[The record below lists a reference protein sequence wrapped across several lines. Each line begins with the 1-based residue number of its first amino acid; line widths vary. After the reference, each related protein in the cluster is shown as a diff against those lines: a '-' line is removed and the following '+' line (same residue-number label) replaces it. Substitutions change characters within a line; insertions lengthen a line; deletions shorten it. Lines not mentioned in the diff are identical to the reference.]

1 MRTLVTGGNRYIGL
15 DLVREL
21 AAAGH
26 EVTVINSHEAP
37 LPEGV
42 RRIHANRREPG
53 ALTAALRDERDAFDV
68 IFDHTAY
75 QVSDVEPLVELFR
88 GRIRHYVF
96 TSSQAVYRRS
106 LVLPIQES
114 FRRHAPDDDDPRKSY
129 GVGKVRCE
137 DYLLRLWQR
146 EGFPATC
153 LRVGHTLGPRS
164 PQPTRDPWF
173 FARLEAGRP
182 ILVPGEGFGALQLV
196 HINDVARLMTA
207 LIGNERVIGR
217 AYNVGGAEVT
227 TVAGVVH
234 LIARALGTTKADIVN
249 VPLPII
255 RRHPP
260 VMHWGEGM
268 VGSAFMSIEAALRDI
283 EWAPRFGIEDGY
295 RDAWR
300 WYDGEGRANY
310 AYDYS
315 VEDAILAELGR
326 SARWSV

>member
-1 MRTLVTGGNRYIGL
+1 MRILVTGGNRYIGL

-26 EVTVINSHEAP
+26 TVTVVNSHEAP
-37 LPEGV
+37 LPDGV
-42 RRIHANRREPG
+42 RRIHADRRTPG
-53 ALTAALRDERDAFDV
+53 ALVEVLTPLRDEFDV

-75 QVSDVEPLVELFR
+75 QVSDVQPLAELFR
-88 GRIRHYVF
+88 GRIRQYVF

-106 LVLPIQES
+106 LVLPIRED
-114 FRRHAPDDDDPRKSY
+114 FRRHTPDDDDPRKAY

-137 DYLLRLWQR
+137 DYLLGLWETER
-146 EGFPATC
+146 FPSTC

-173 FARLEAGRP
+173 FARVEAGRP
-182 ILVPGEGFGALQLV
+182 ILVPGDGFAALQLI

-207 LIGNERVIGR
+207 LVGNERVAGR
-217 AYNVGGAEVT
+217 AYNVSGAEISTISGTIV
-227 TVAGVVH
+227 
-234 LIARALGTTKADIVN
+234 LLARAIGVRADIVH
-249 VPLPII
+249 VPLDVA

-260 VMHWGEGM
+260 VLHWGEAL

-283 EWAPRFGIEDGY
+283 DWKPRYGIEEGY

-300 WYDGEGRANY
+300 WYDAEGRGLY
-310 AYDYS
+310 SYDFAA
-315 VEDAILAELGR
+315 EDRILAEIGR
-326 SARWSV
+326 

>member
-1 MRTLVTGGNRYIGL
+1 MRVLVTGGNRYIGL

-26 EVTVINSHEAP
+26 QVTVINSHEAP

-42 RRIHANRREPG
+42 RRIHADRRVPG
-53 ALTAALRDERDAFDV
+53 ALTEALRAERDSFDV
-68 IFDHTAY
+68 VFDHTAY
-75 QVSDVEPLVELFR
+75 QVEDVEPLVDLFR

-106 LVLPIQES
+106 LVLPIRED
-114 FRRHAPDDDDPRKSY
+114 FRRHAPDDDDSRKAY

-137 DYLLRLWQR
+137 DYLLGLWER

-182 ILVPGEGFGALQLV
+182 ILVPGDGFAALQLV

-207 LIGNERVIGR
+207 LIGNERVLGR
-217 AYNVGGAEVT
+217 AYNVSGAEVS
-227 TVAGVVH
+227 TVSGIIL
-234 LIARALGTTKADIVN
+234 LIARAMGVQAEIVH
-249 VPLPII
+249 VPLDIA

-260 VMHWGEGM
+260 ILHWGEAR
-268 VGSAFMSIEAALRDI
+268 VGSSFMSIEAALTDTDWR
-283 EWAPRFGIEDGY
+283 PRFGIEDGY
-295 RDAWR
+295 RDAWE
-300 WYDGEGRANY
+300 WYDREGRGWY
-310 AYDYS
+310 TYDYA
-315 VEDAILAELGR
+315 VEDRILAELGR
-326 SARWSV
+326 

>member
-1 MRTLVTGGNRYIGL
+1 MRVLVTGGNRYIGL

-21 AAAGH
+21 TAAGH
-26 EVTVINSHEAP
+26 QVTVINSHEAP

-42 RRIHANRREPG
+42 RRIQADRRQPG
-53 ALTAALRDERDAFDV
+53 ELGRALAHERDSFDV

-75 QVSDVEPLVELFR
+75 QVSDVEPLVDMFR
-88 GRIRHYVF
+88 GRIRQYVF

-106 LVLPIQES
+106 LVLPLREDG
-114 FRRHAPDDDDPRKSY
+114 RRHAPDDDDPRKAY

-137 DYLLRLWQR
+137 DYLLDLWAR

-182 ILVPGEGFGALQLV
+182 ILVPGDGFGALQLI
-196 HINDVARLMTA
+196 HINDVARFMTA
-207 LIGNERVIGR
+207 LVGNAAVAGR
-217 AYNVGGAEVT
+217 AYNVGGAEIT

-234 LIARALGTTKADIVN
+234 LIARALGVRAEVVN
-249 VPLPII
+249 VPLEVV

-260 VMHWGEGM
+260 VMHWGEAL
-268 VGSAFMSIEAALRDI
+268 VGSAFMSIDAGLRDVD
-283 EWAPRFGIEDGY
+283 WVPRFSIEEGY

-300 WYDGEGRANY
+300 WYDRDGRDLY
-310 AYDYS
+310 HYDYAA
-315 VEDAILAELGR
+315 EDAILAELGI
-326 SARWSV
+326 AL

>member
-1 MRTLVTGGNRYIGL
+1 MRVLVTGGNRYIGL

-37 LPEGV
+37 LPDGV
-42 RRIHANRREPG
+42 QRIHADRREPG
-53 ALTAALRDERDAFDV
+53 ALTAALADYRDAFDV

-75 QVSDVEPLVELFR
+75 RPSDVEPLVELFR

-106 LVLPIQES
+106 FVLPIRED
-114 FRRHAPDDDDPRKSY
+114 FRRHAPDDDDRRKAY
-129 GVGKVRCE
+129 GVGKVQCE
-137 DYLLRLWQR
+137 DYLLGLWKS
-146 EGFPATC
+146 EAFPATC

-182 ILVPGEGFGALQLV
+182 ILVPGDGFGALQLV
-196 HINDVARLMTA
+196 HINDVARLMLA
-207 LIGNERVIGR
+207 LIGNERVVGR
-217 AYNVGGAEVT
+217 AYNVGGAQIT

-234 LIARALGTTKADIVN
+234 LIARALGTRAEIVN
-249 VPLPII
+249 VPQDIA

-260 VMHWGEGM
+260 VMHWGEAV

-283 EWAPRFGIEDGY
+283 DWVPRFGIEDGY
-295 RDAWR
+295 RDSWA
-300 WYDGEGRANY
+300 WYDREGRDWY
-310 AYDYS
+310 QYDYAA
-315 VEDAILAELGR
+315 EDAILAELGR
-326 SARWSV
+326 